1 MRPNIGISLRITN
14 AKDYDEKRD
23 SLSHDWPKLM
33 EELGINIVFIP
44 NSLKNVRS
52 YLSELNLSGF
62 IISGGDNIGDNV
74 ERDKTEIEMIKFAMK
89 NKNPLF
95 GVCRGMQIINKFFD
109 GTISTSEKSNHVGKY
124 HNINIINQ
132 NFFKFFKNKNTKVN
146 SFHNNLI
153 YNENLG
159 SDLIPFATISEDGT
173 VEGFFHKFFPI
184 IGVMW
189 HPERKTTMEN
199 KTLLKHFFVKN
210 PLFIH

>member
-44 NSLKNVRS
+44 NSLKNIRS

-89 NKNPLF
+89 NKIPLF

-173 VEGFFHKFFPI
+173 VEGFFHKLFPI

-189 HPERKTTMEN
+189 HPERQATIESKTM
-199 KTLLKHFFVKN
+199 LKHFFVKD
-210 PLFIH
+210 PLFTH

>member
-189 HPERKTTMEN
+189 HPERQA
-199 KTLLKHFFVKN
+199 TLESKIMLKHFFVED
-210 PLFIH
+210 PLFTH

>member
-89 NKNPLF
+89 NKIPLF

-109 GTISTSEKSNHVGKY
+109 GTISNNENSNHVGK
-124 HNINIINQ
+124 HHTINIINQ
-132 NFFKFFKNKNTKVN
+132 NFFRFFKNKNTKVN

-173 VEGFFHKFFPI
+173 VEGFFHKLFPI

-189 HPERKTTMEN
+189 HPERQATIESKTM
-199 KTLLKHFFVKN
+199 LKHFFVED
-210 PLFIH
+210 PLFTH

>member
-89 NKNPLF
+89 NKIPLF

-189 HPERKTTMEN
+189 HPERQA
-199 KTLLKHFFVKN
+199 TLESKIMLKHFFVED
-210 PLFIH
+210 PLFTH

>member
-44 NSLKNVRS
+44 NSLKNIRS

-89 NKNPLF
+89 NKIPLF

-189 HPERKTTMEN
+189 HPERQA
-199 KTLLKHFFVKN
+199 TLESKIMLKHFFVED
-210 PLFIH
+210 PLFTH

>member
-62 IISGGDNIGDNV
+62 IISGGDNIGDNA

-173 VEGFFHKFFPI
+173 VEGFFHKLFPI

-189 HPERKTTMEN
+189 HPERQATIESKTM
-199 KTLLKHFFVKN
+199 LKHFFVED
-210 PLFIH
+210 PLFTH

>member
-44 NSLKNVRS
+44 NSLKNIRS

-89 NKNPLF
+89 NKIPLF

-109 GTISTSEKSNHVGKY
+109 GTISTSKKSNHVGKY

-173 VEGFFHKFFPI
+173 VEGFFHKLFPI

-189 HPERKTTMEN
+189 HPERQATIESKTM
-199 KTLLKHFFVKN
+199 LKHFFVKD
-210 PLFIH
+210 PLFTH

>member
-62 IISGGDNIGDNV
+62 IISGGDNIGDNA

>member
-44 NSLKNVRS
+44 NSLKNIRS

-89 NKNPLF
+89 NKIPLF

-173 VEGFFHKFFPI
+173 VEGFFHKLFPI

-189 HPERKTTMEN
+189 HPERQATIESKTM
-199 KTLLKHFFVKN
+199 LKHFFIED
-210 PLFIH
+210 PLFTH

>member
-14 AKDYDEKRD
+14 AKDYDEKID

-44 NSLKNVRS
+44 NSLKNIRS

-89 NKNPLF
+89 NKIPLF

-173 VEGFFHKFFPI
+173 VEGFFHKLFPI

-189 HPERKTTMEN
+189 HPERQATIESKTM
-199 KTLLKHFFVKN
+199 LKHFFVKD
-210 PLFIH
+210 PLFTH

>member
-1 MRPNIGISLRITN
+1 
-14 AKDYDEKRD
+14 
-23 SLSHDWPKLM
+23 M

-44 NSLKNVRS
+44 NSLKNIRS

-89 NKNPLF
+89 NKIPLF

-173 VEGFFHKFFPI
+173 VEGFFHKLFPI

-189 HPERKTTMEN
+189 HPERQATIESKTM
-199 KTLLKHFFVKN
+199 LKHFFVKD
-210 PLFIH
+210 PLFTH

>member
-44 NSLKNVRS
+44 NSLKNIRS

-62 IISGGDNIGDNV
+62 IISGGDNIGDNA

-173 VEGFFHKFFPI
+173 VEGFFHKLFPI

-189 HPERKTTMEN
+189 HPERQATIESKTM
-199 KTLLKHFFVKN
+199 LKHFFVED
-210 PLFIH
+210 PLFTH

>member
-62 IISGGDNIGDNV
+62 IISGGDNIGDNA

-189 HPERKTTMEN
+189 HPERQA
-199 KTLLKHFFVKN
+199 TLESKIMLKHFFVED
-210 PLFIH
+210 PLFTH

>member
-44 NSLKNVRS
+44 NSLKNIRS

-89 NKNPLF
+89 NKIPLF

-109 GTISTSEKSNHVGKY
+109 GTISTSKKSNHVGKY

-159 SDLIPFATISEDGT
+159 NDLIPFATISEDGT
-173 VEGFFHKFFPI
+173 VEGFFHKLFPI

-189 HPERKTTMEN
+189 HPERQATIESKTM
-199 KTLLKHFFVKN
+199 LKHFFVED
-210 PLFIH
+210 PLFTH

>member
-89 NKNPLF
+89 NKIPLF

-173 VEGFFHKFFPI
+173 VEGFFHKLFPI

-189 HPERKTTMEN
+189 HPERQATIESKTM
-199 KTLLKHFFVKN
+199 LKHFFVED
-210 PLFIH
+210 PLFTH

>member
-1 MRPNIGISLRITN
+1 
-14 AKDYDEKRD
+14 
-23 SLSHDWPKLM
+23 
-33 EELGINIVFIP
+33 
-44 NSLKNVRS
+44 
-52 YLSELNLSGF
+52 
-62 IISGGDNIGDNV
+62 
-74 ERDKTEIEMIKFAMK
+74 MIKFAIK

-159 SDLIPFATISEDGT
+159 RDLIPFATISEDGT

-189 HPERKTTMEN
+189 HPERQA
-199 KTLLKHFFVKN
+199 TLESKIMLKHFFVED
-210 PLFIH
+210 PLFTH

>member
-62 IISGGDNIGDNV
+62 IISGGDNIGDNA

-124 HNINIINQ
+124 HNINIIKQ

-159 SDLIPFATISEDGT
+159 RDLIPFATISEDGT

-189 HPERKTTMEN
+189 HPERQA
-199 KTLLKHFFVKN
+199 TLESKIMLKHFFVED
-210 PLFIH
+210 PLFTH

>member
-173 VEGFFHKFFPI
+173 VEGFFHKLFPI

-189 HPERKTTMEN
+189 HPERQATIESKTM
-199 KTLLKHFFVKN
+199 LKHFFVED
-210 PLFIH
+210 PLFTH

>member
-44 NSLKNVRS
+44 NSLKNIRS

-173 VEGFFHKFFPI
+173 VEGFFHKLFPI

-189 HPERKTTMEN
+189 HPERQATIESKTM
-199 KTLLKHFFVKN
+199 LKHFFVED
-210 PLFIH
+210 PLFTH

>member
-62 IISGGDNIGDNV
+62 IISGGDNIGDNA

-159 SDLIPFATISEDGT
+159 RDLIPFDL
-173 VEGFFHKFFPI
+173 V
-184 IGVMW
+184 
-189 HPERKTTMEN
+189 
-199 KTLLKHFFVKN
+199 
-210 PLFIH
+210 

>member
-44 NSLKNVRS
+44 NSLKNIRS

-89 NKNPLF
+89 NKIPLF

-153 YNENLG
+153 YNEDLG

-173 VEGFFHKFFPI
+173 VEGFFHKLFPI

-189 HPERKTTMEN
+189 HPERQATIESKTM
-199 KTLLKHFFVKN
+199 LKHFFVED
-210 PLFIH
+210 PLFTH